1 MIWPF
6 SKKEKSTG
14 MPQKLPFKSGA
25 AFLEYQCKFGQ
36 TDIRPKQ
43 GIVALVLNCSK
54 EFGTADPVK
63 VESDGRQGAA
73 LKVASED
80 GSFIVMAQTPSGQGD
95 RLKPDDVVIW
105 VPVSHSKEIVPD
117 SMDDRFGWVG
127 FIVAKV
133 KPEIDMANP
142 NFGIICKYT

>member
-1 MIWPF
+1 MVWPF
-6 SKKEKSTG
+6 SKKAQRRG

-36 TDIRPKQ
+36 TEIRPKQ
-43 GIVALVLNCSK
+43 GIVALVLDSSK
-54 EFGTADPVK
+54 EFGAKEAVK
-63 VESDGRQGAA
+63 VEPDGQQMAA

-80 GSFIVMAQTPSGQGD
+80 GGFIVMAQTPTGDGD

-117 SMDDRFGWVG
+117 GIDERFGWSG
-127 FIVAKV
+127 FIAAKV
-133 KPEIDMANP
+133 KPEIDMMNP
-142 NFGIICKYT
+142 NLEIICKYA